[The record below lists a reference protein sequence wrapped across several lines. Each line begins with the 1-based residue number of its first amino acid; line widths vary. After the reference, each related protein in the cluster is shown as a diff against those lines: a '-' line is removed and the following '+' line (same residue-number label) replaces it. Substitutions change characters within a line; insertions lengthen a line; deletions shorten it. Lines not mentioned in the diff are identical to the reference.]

1 MDLLSVIG
9 LIAGVGFVLYGYI
22 MEGGSLASL
31 GMLSSTFIVFG
42 GSFGA
47 LCLSYG
53 MKQVKKLPILF
64 IEIFKEPKVTV
75 SETIDFLVRLSQTA
89 KENGL
94 LSLEKAVSDG
104 NVDPFIKRGILSVVD
119 GTDAEK
125 ISEIMQNDIYVYEQD
140 RILSIS
146 MLDALGGYTP
156 AFGMVGTIVGMIHTL
171 SAGSSDAA
179 QLTQAISI
187 AFTATLYG
195 VAAANLIFIPMATKL
210 KNRLADYRLEKEMI
224 INAVCSIRNGINPK
238 MLKEQLS
245 SYLIL
250 SSKSAKRSS

>member
-1 MDLLSVIG
+1 MDLLSIIG
-9 LIAGVGFVLYGYI
+9 LIAGVGFVLYGYT

-31 GMLSSTFIVFG
+31 GMLSSCFIVFG

-47 LCLSYG
+47 LFLSYG
-53 MKQVKKLPILF
+53 IKQVKTLPKLCLD
-64 IEIFKEPKVTV
+64 IFKAPKSTV
-75 SETIDFLVRLSQTA
+75 NETIEFLIKLSQTA

-119 GTDAEK
+119 GTDPEK
-125 ISEIMQNDIYVYEQD
+125 IRDMMQSDIYVYEQD
-140 RILSIS
+140 RILCIS
-146 MLDALGGYTP
+146 MLDALGGYGP

-171 SAGSSDAA
+171 SVGSSDAA

-195 VAAANLIFIPMATKL
+195 VASANLIFIPMATKL
-210 KNRLADYRLEKEMI
+210 KNRLSDYRLEKEMI
-224 INAVCSIRNGINPK
+224 IDAVCAIRNGANPK

-245 SYLIL
+245 SYQIL
-250 SSKSAKRSS
+250 DSKSSKKK